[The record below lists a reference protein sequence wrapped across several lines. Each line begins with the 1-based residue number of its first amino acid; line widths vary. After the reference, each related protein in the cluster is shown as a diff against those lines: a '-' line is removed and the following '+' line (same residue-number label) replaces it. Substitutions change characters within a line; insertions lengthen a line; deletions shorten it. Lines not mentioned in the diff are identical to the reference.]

1 MQRDPRPEETRE
13 AIRKGFIKTMWS
25 TLARPLE
32 ATLRTHRARVGRY
45 EKAAQREGYTS
56 YAAQFTT
63 PPAKRKLE
71 VYQAYVALLEKLLDR
86 MRKYKDKAD
95 KTPAAVAIEKE
106 IPNNG
111 RSWVDWIP
119 TEIKLTFTDAIA
131 SVHEFPDL
139 PIVAFPNKVKPLAL
153 PTPRPSQRTKRPV
166 SKIELIRDE
175 CKRLDR
181 DYLLEPTPE
190 KAAVIAQKS
199 AELAQA
205 KLDKNRANAAKQYA
219 KIKAEREALKAR
231 LKGEMK

>member
-1 MQRDPRPEETRE
+1 MQRDPRPKETRE
-13 AIRKGFIKTMWS
+13 AIRKGFIKTMWG
-25 TLARPLE
+25 TLALPLE
-32 ATLRTHRARVGRY
+32 ATIRTHRARVKRY
-45 EKAAQREGYTS
+45 EKEAQREGHTS

-63 PPAKRKLE
+63 PPAKRRLE
-71 VYQAYVALLEKLLDR
+71 VYQAYVALLEKLLER
-86 MRKYKDKAD
+86 LRKYKDKAD
-95 KTPAAVAIEKE
+95 QTPAAVAIAKE

-119 TEIKLTFTDAIA
+119 TEIKLTFTEAIA

-139 PIVAFPNKVKPLAL
+139 PIVAFPHKVKPRAL
-153 PTPRPSQRTKRPV
+153 PAPRPSRRTKRPA
-166 SKIELIRDE
+166 SQIELLRDE

-190 KAAVIAQKS
+190 KAQVIAQKA

-219 KIKAEREALKAR
+219 KVKAEREAFKAR
-231 LKGEMK
+231 LKGD

>member
-1 MQRDPRPEETRE
+1 MQREPRPKQTRE
-13 AIRKGFIKTMWS
+13 AIRRGLIKTMWG

-32 ATLRTHRARVGRY
+32 LALRTAYARVRRY
-45 EKAAQREGYTS
+45 EKEAQREGHTS

-63 PPAKRKLE
+63 PPAKRRLE
-71 VYQAYVALLEKLLDR
+71 VHQAYVALLEKLLEKL
-86 MRKYKDKAD
+86 RKYKEKAD
-95 KTPAAVAIEKE
+95 KTPAAVAIAKD

-119 TEIKLTFTDAIA
+119 IEIKLTFTDAIA
-131 SVHEFPDL
+131 SVHEYPEL
-139 PIVAFPNKVKPLAL
+139 PIVAFPHKVKPRAL
-153 PTPRPSQRTKRPV
+153 PVPRPSRRTKRPA
-166 SKIELIRDE
+166 SPIELLRDE

-190 KAAVIAQKS
+190 KAQVIAQKS

-219 KIKAEREALKAR
+219 KIKAEREAFKAR
-231 LKGEMK
+231 LAQGD